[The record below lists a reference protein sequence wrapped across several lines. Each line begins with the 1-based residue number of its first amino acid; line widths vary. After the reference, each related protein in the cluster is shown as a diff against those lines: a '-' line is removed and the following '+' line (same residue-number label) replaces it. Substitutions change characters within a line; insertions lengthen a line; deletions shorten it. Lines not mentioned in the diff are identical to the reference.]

1 MLDTDFQTSF
11 TPSGDVPLYRRIH
24 QDLRERILDGD
35 WPPGLRLPSESALG
49 TLFEVSRITIR
60 QALGAL
66 QKEGLIY
73 SQQGRGSFVSRPKAV
88 QNVTRLQGFAE
99 QMGAHGYEVRNRL
112 LALAEV
118 PADQKVASRLGVQKG
133 TPVVEIRRLRLLDRE
148 PVSIE
153 LTWLP
158 LDIGRQVARADL
170 AVRDIF
176 VILENDCERPLGQAD
191 LALDAVAADAELA
204 ARLKVPEGAPL
215 LRVERL
221 THDKGG
227 QPLDYEFLYFRGD
240 TFQYRF
246 QVGRGP
252 SSVE

>member
-1 MLDTDFQTSF
+1 MLDTDIQSSS
-11 TPSGDVPLYRRIH
+11 TPLGDGPLHRRIH
-24 QDLRERILDGD
+24 QALRERILDGE

-99 QMGAHGYEVRNRL
+99 QMGAYGYEVRNRL

-118 PADQKVASRLGVQKG
+118 PADQKVASRLGLSKG
-133 TPVVEIRRLRLLDRE
+133 APVVEIRRLRLLDRE

-153 LTWLP
+153 FTWLP

-170 AVRDIF
+170 ALRDIF
-176 VILENDCERPLGQAD
+176 VILENDCARPLGEAD

-204 ARLKVPEGAPL
+204 AHLKLPEGAPL

-221 THDKGG
+221 THDKSG

>member
-1 MLDTDFQTSF
+1 MLDTDIQVSS
-11 TPSGDVPLYRRIH
+11 TPLGDVPLYRRIY
-24 QDLRERILDGD
+24 QDLRERILDGE

-49 TLFEVSRITIR
+49 AVFEVSRITIR

-112 LALAEV
+112 LGLSEV

-133 TPVVEIRRLRLLDRE
+133 APVVEIRRLRLLDRE

-176 VILENDCERPLGQAD
+176 VILENDCGRPLGQAD

-204 ARLKVPEGAPL
+204 ARLNVPEGAPL

-221 THDKGG
+221 THDSTGH
-227 QPLDYEFLYFRGD
+227 PVDYEFLYFRGD

-252 SSVE
+252 LSVE